1 MKISIITPNY
11 NSGIY
16 LEGCIKSVLSQN
28 VDFEHIIV
36 DSESTDSSLDIMKN
50 YPHLKVISE
59 KDKGMYDAINKGIAI
74 SQGDIILYLNS
85 DDRYPDGT
93 LSEVLNIFNNDI
105 TVDYIY
111 GDCKF
116 IDHLENEIY
125 VYKVPPVFKR
135 LLSKITVIPWSQ
147 PSVFYRRK
155 VFDEI
160 GCFDI
165 KYIFASDYH
174 FMKRVILSRLNGVR
188 VNKVL
193 SEFMVR
199 EGSLGFQHS
208 FEMIAEGLKIK
219 DELELSHHK
228 LLDFFFNL
236 YRKIYNF
243 HTFFKKI

>member
-1 MKISIITPNY
+1 MY
-11 NSGIY
+11 N
-16 LEGCIKSVLSQN
+16 
-28 VDFEHIIV
+28 
-36 DSESTDSSLDIMKN
+36 
-50 YPHLKVISE
+50 P
-59 KDKGMYDAINKGIAI
+59 
-74 SQGDIILYLNS
+74 
-85 DDRYPDGT
+85 
-93 LSEVLNIFNNDI
+93 
-105 TVDYIY
+105 

-160 GCFDI
+160 GYFDI

-199 EGSLGFQHS
+199 EGSLSFQHS
-208 FEMIAEGLKIK
+208 FEMSAEGLKIK